1 MMKASEDRVF
11 ELIAAYGAEPGA
23 WPEDERDAAKATLAE
38 FPERFADALAKA
50 KALDLVMFNETVPEP
65 DSDLAKRILA
75 AAPQAPR
82 QAGSFASLLKWRLPG
97 RQWPAG
103 ATLASLMIGL
113 VSGYAYA
120 GNVTS
125 AEFETADEF
134 YVGLFEEADATSID
148 WLDEGIAE

>member
-23 WPEDERDAAKATLAE
+23 WPEDEREAAKATLAA
-38 FPERFADALAKA
+38 FPERFADALAEA
-50 KALDLVMFNETVPEP
+50 KALDLALFNETLPEP
-65 DSDLAKRILA
+65 DPDLANRILA
-75 AAPQAPR
+75 AAPSAPR
-82 QAGSFASLLKWRLPG
+82 QARGIGSLLKWRLPG

-120 GNVTS
+120 GNATS
-125 AEFETADEF
+125 ADFETADEF
-134 YVGLFEEADATSID
+134 YVGFFEQADATSID
-148 WLDEGIAE
+148 WLDEGIIE

>member
-23 WPEDERDAAKATLAE
+23 WPEEEREAAKATLAA
-38 FPERFADALAKA
+38 FPERFADALAEA
-50 KALDLVMFNETVPEP
+50 KALDLALFNETLPEP
-65 DSDLAKRILA
+65 DSDLANRILA

-82 QAGSFASLLKWRLPG
+82 ASGSIASLFKWRLPG

-125 AEFETADEF
+125 ADFETADEF
-134 YVGLFEEADATSID
+134 YAGFFEQADATSID
-148 WLDEGIAE
+148 WLGEGIVE

>member
-23 WPEDERDAAKATLAE
+23 WPEDERDAARATIAE
-38 FPERFADALAKA
+38 FPERFADALADA
-50 KALDLVMFNETVPEP
+50 RALDLALFNETLP
-65 DSDLAKRILA
+65 DPDPDLANRILA
-75 AAPQAPR
+75 AAPQALRPS
-82 QAGSFASLLKWRLPG
+82 GSFASLFRWRLPG

-120 GNVTS
+120 GNTTGGD
-125 AEFETADEF
+125 FETADEF
-134 YVGLFEEADATSID
+134 YVGFFEQADATSID
-148 WLDEGIAE
+148 WLDEGIVE